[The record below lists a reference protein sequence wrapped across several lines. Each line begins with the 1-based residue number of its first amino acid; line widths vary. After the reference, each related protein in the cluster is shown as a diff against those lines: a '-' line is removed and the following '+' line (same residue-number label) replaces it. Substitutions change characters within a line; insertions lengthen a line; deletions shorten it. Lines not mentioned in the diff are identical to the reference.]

1 MAVPFSTKEEKRL
14 ANERLN
20 DFLAKRNPVSH
31 IVTDIDEELFY
42 RTVSNLHDIICA
54 PVVVVAPVAAQPQPT
69 KRKSW
74 WKPW

>member
-31 IVTDIDEELFY
+31 VVTDIDDELFY
-42 RTVSNLHDIICA
+42 RTVSYLHDIICA
-54 PVVVVAPVAAQPQPT
+54 PDAAQPQPT
-69 KRKSW
+69 KKKSW
-74 WKPW
+74 WKPR